1 MVSPREETGCHFLFS
16 EVRLVYFFFLC
27 VVIIISVAFGKDVP
41 LLWMDG
47 LV

>member
-16 EVRLVYFFFLC
+16 EVRLVRFFLC
-27 VVIIISVAFGKDVP
+27 VVIIISVAFGKAVP
-41 LLWMDG
+41 LLWTDG